1 MAGCEFHRC
10 LEPLAY
16 ENLEVH
22 LRDLKRGPIMFCHG
36 LRGEEKQRSLRL
48 QKSLSLS
55 LFRHREVGEE
65 AKSIHARECRGTQG

>member
-22 LRDLKRGPIMFCHG
+22 LRDLKRRPIMFRHG

-55 LFRHREVGEE
+55 
-65 AKSIHARECRGTQG
+65 SGTGK